1 MKQLTI
7 GPTRTDFV
15 TMPVAGDSGFTD
27 AIAGLG
33 AIPSYWERRAVWPFL
48 SYAEASPSDSSIDID
63 VRFAEKLRFEGTP
76 VVLLLIF
83 GESFRTAMDRTI
95 IRKESGL
102 F

>member
-48 SYAEASPSDSSIDID
+48 SYAEASPSDSSINTD
-63 VRFAEKLRFEGTP
+63 VRFAEKLRFEGIHP
-76 VVLLLIF
+76 VMAALPS
-83 GESFRTAMDRTI
+83 EARC
-95 IRKESGL
+95 
-102 F
+102 